1 LRHKKRE
8 ETFALK
14 RQVGT
19 ARTAPILVAVIALT
33 QNADPIV
40 VREKLVKSD
49 ADSVV
54 THSGQGFVHLRYFVK
69 QTHFYSNTVPVF
81 YFSVPR
87 LKQRFSIY
95 APQPDNLTAA
105 LDVLKVADSV
115 VFVLSAENDFIN
127 DDGECLLQAAFS
139 QGLPTPVL
147 VATDLADLPIKVGS
161 INSAFVFWLQ
171 YY

>member
-1 LRHKKRE
+1 MYAYIGKVALKAISKGNSRELRREERRNQASQLRHKKRE

-33 QNADPIV
+33 QNADPIA

-69 QTHFYSNTVPVF
+69 QTNF
-81 YFSVPR
+81 
-87 LKQRFSIY
+87 
-95 APQPDNLTAA
+95 
-105 LDVLKVADSV
+105 
-115 VFVLSAENDFIN
+115 
-127 DDGECLLQAAFS
+127 C
-139 QGLPTPVL
+139 
-147 VATDLADLPIKVGS
+147 
-161 INSAFVFWLQ
+161 
-171 YY
+171 

>member
-1 LRHKKRE
+1 
-8 ETFALK
+8 LK

-49 ADSVV
+49 EDSVV
-54 THSGQGFVHLRYFVK
+54 THSGQGFVHLRYFCTK
-69 QTHFYSNTVPVF
+69 FIFVPIVYLFVF
-81 YFSVPR
+81 HFSVPR

-115 VFVLSAENDFIN
+115 VFVLSVANDFIN

-139 QGLPTPVL
+139 QGLPTPLL
-147 VATDLADLPIKVGS
+147 VATDLADLPIKVGYKMLT
-161 INSAFVFWLQ
+161 FV
-171 YY
+171 YYNPKILNLETQ